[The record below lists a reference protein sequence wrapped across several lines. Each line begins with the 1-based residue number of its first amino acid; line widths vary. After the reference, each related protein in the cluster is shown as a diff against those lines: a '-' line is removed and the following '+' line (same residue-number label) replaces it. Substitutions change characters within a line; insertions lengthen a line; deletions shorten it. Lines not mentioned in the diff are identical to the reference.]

1 MLTTMNRQ
9 LRRAQAKQDEKAD
22 RDREKKKQAR
32 KAKVNAVKERRK
44 QRRLS
49 GVKPEAPKAPVSL
62 SSLTPEQRKKMPGR
76 FSGGFMIATVFF
88 IILQAAVP
96 PEDAGLQ
103 SSLVGAGFFLMFG
116 YFSTLFLFM
125 RGSERAFGFT
135 LTSGLALAG
144 GLLFTRLVGP
154 GAGGFAQWFLLM
166 VGLGAVGVVAGAYLG
181 RSVFN
186 AGLRR

>member
-1 MLTTMNRQ
+1 MVVG
-9 LRRAQAKQDEKAD
+9 LRRAQAKLDEKAE
-22 RDREKKKQAR
+22 REKQKKKQAR
-32 KAKVNAVKERRK
+32 KDKVSAIKERRK

-88 IILQAAVP
+88 IILQGATP
-96 PEDAGLQ
+96 PPDDQKVQGAF
-103 SSLVGAGFFLMFG
+103 VGAGFFLMFG
-116 YFSTLFLFM
+116 YFSTLFLLR
-125 RGSERAFGFT
+125 RGNEKAFGFT
-135 LTSGLALAG
+135 ITSGLALAV
-144 GLLFTRLVGP
+144 GLLFTRLIGP
-154 GAGGFAQWFLLM
+154 AAGTMDLWFLVM
-166 VGLGAVGVVAGAYLG
+166 VGVGAAGVVLGAYLG